1 MSLPRTKWTLESK
14 KRKRYG
20 FRKRLRRRYITRKER
35 DVNLQIM
42 FLGGQ
47 RDELSPD
54 ESGLELMKNIKGRWT
69 SINQE
74 I

>member
-20 FRKRLRRRYITRKER
+20 FRKRRYITRKER

-47 RDELSPD
+47 REVLSPD
-54 ESGLELMKNIKGRWT
+54 EGGRELMKNIKGRWT
-69 SINQE
+69 PINQE